1 RQEGL
6 EEGMEKG
13 KLTGR
18 IQTLQELLRE
28 PITPD
33 DELEKRE
40 VDELQLLLE
49 DLRKRSRRS
58 GE

>member
-1 RQEGL
+1 
-6 EEGMEKG
+6 MEKG

-40 VDELQLLLE
+40 VHELQLLLE

-58 GE
+58 G